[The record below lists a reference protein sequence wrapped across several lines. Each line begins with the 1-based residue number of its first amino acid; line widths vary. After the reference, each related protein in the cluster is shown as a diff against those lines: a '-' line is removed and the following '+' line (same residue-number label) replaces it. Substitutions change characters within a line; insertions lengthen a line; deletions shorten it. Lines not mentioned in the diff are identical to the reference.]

1 MSDQDPDLIAI
12 VVRSSALEDR
22 DLDIHQVMLHTNA
35 LIARLRYNTTFAML
49 LFQAATAAVALSL
62 GGSTEFTLVLVL
74 TAGTGFLVGEGIDW
88 MVRRKD
94 FIS

>member
-12 VVRSSALEDR
+12 IVRSRALEGR

-49 LFQAATAAVALSL
+49 LFQAATAAGSL
-62 GGSTEFTLVLVL
+62 ACGGSTTFTLCMVL
-74 TAGTGFLVGEGIDW
+74 TAGAGFLVGEGIDW
-88 MVRRKD
+88 LVRRKD